1 VPDLIKEEHQQV
13 AALLKQQVSSELDKS
28 GYDVVP
34 SSFWATAFE
43 SAAAA
48 GGGGTASRTKA

>member
-1 VPDLIKEEHQQV
+1 LIQEEHLHV

-43 SAAAA
+43 STVA
-48 GGGGTASRTKA
+48 GGSGVSASKGKA